1 MKSRGDVQ
9 LGALWDLCSTDDY
22 IIFKKADELALVGR
36 EVVLTIDGV
45 GGVEN
50 TMTTKIYDVP
60 VCMAKSKK
68 GRGSYTVFQCYG
80 MEKIADAATPPDEAS
95 YLELCSK
102 FNLRMEDM
110 VRPDEIDVLISM
122 RRNIYHPKPV
132 KTKGNMTHY
141 RGPFG
146 SVFGGTEPGLM
157 FDPYVL
163 NGLLQARYQTLRA
176 VVKSVTEVSSD
187 HVEKDLRNL
196 IEEDSIAVKC
206 NPTRTKV
213 DDGSDFLSSEGLTG
227 VLLRRAHPPELG
239 KDLEWQK

>member
-1 MKSRGDVQ
+1 MQEKKTSK
-9 LGALWDLCSTDDY
+9 CKY
-22 IIFKKADELALVGR
+22 I
-36 EVVLTIDGV
+36 
-45 GGVEN
+45 
-50 TMTTKIYDVP
+50 M
-60 VCMAKSKK
+60 
-68 GRGSYTVFQCYG
+68 FQCYG

-95 YLELCSK
+95 YRELCTK

-110 VRPDEIDVLISM
+110 VRPNGIDLLISM
-122 RRNIYHPKPV
+122 RRNRYHPKPV